1 MEQESVV
8 ILPVIGF
15 DSAEDKLGRR
25 RSPPDSLCSPALQE
39 PEVKICESLGRDQF
53 KPNRKHLKIKS
64 ALMAERLA
72 CKPAPEAPCAG
83 WTSHFGAGRLGA
95 AAKKPVSD
103 LGQFQASFETLLF
116 SISPRSPV
124 SRRLKPL
131 SWWQMFRPQMRNVE
145 LWRNGQAY

>member
-25 RSPPDSLCSPALQE
+25 RSPPDSLCSPALHE

-53 KPNRKHLKIKS
+53 KPNRKNLKIKS

-95 AAKKPVSD
+95 AGRKPVSNVGQPRD
-103 LGQFQASFETLLF
+103 LFKAVKLGL
-116 SISPRSPV
+116 SPCARV
-124 SRRLKPL
+124 AHRLKAITPRQFVGTQ
-131 SWWQMFRPQMRNVE
+131 SRDVE
-145 LWRNGQAY
+145 PSGNWQAY